1 MASPSQ
7 ASESHSLARL
17 EFEMAL
23 EMAEADSPSASEA
36 LRKAALSAGGDLVV
50 VLPAP
55 SGEGVTAVVRLR
67 EGAHSLFVQVRS
79 TEKGFAVSGE
89 SEMDPDLLGFA
100 RASIAVLEQFPRSG
114 GP

>member
-7 ASESHSLARL
+7 ASEHHSLARL

-23 EMAEADSPSASEA
+23 EIAESDSASPTEA
-36 LRKAALSAGGDLVV
+36 LRKAAQSAGGDLVI

-67 EGAHSLFVQVRS
+67 EGGHSLFVQVRS
-79 TEKGFAVSGE
+79 AEKGFAVSGE
-89 SEMDPDLLGFA
+89 SEMDPDMLGFA
-100 RASIAVLEQFPRSG
+100 RTSIDLLEQIRRS
-114 GP
+114 